1 VPYGAKVELSD
12 LAAENGWN
20 APALAPW
27 LDAALMQVSE
37 DVFDRPHRSIGV
49 GGSVPFM
56 ELLGRLYPR
65 AQFLVTGALGA
76 DSNMHVPDEWLN
88 IGFAEQVT
96 EAVAHILDAH
106 AHS

>member
-1 VPYGAKVELSD
+1 ML
-12 LAAENGWN
+12 
-20 APALAPW
+20 
-27 LDAALMQVSE
+27 
-37 DVFDRPHRSIGV
+37 FRSI

-88 IGFAEQVT
+88 IGFAQQVT

-106 AHS
+106 ARS

>member
-1 VPYGAKVELSD
+1 
-12 LAAENGWN
+12 
-20 APALAPW
+20 
-27 LDAALMQVSE
+27 M
-37 DVFDRPHRSIGV
+37 PHRSIGI

-96 EAVAHILDAH
+96 EAVAHILDSH
-106 AHS
+106 ARS